1 MKKNLKNNKIVLN
14 IVIEVPKLKIEV
26 KDLLTITNIA
36 IFYDKNKLFQILNNF
51 RNEEEK
57 IKREEEYFKHYYDN
71 KLKKQ
76 EIQQYLEEEDKR
88 ANLIEYLQRR
98 SSEKF
103 TSKRKGEKYN
113 TLKAE

>member
-1 MKKNLKNNKIVLN
+1 MGS
-14 IVIEVPKLKIEV
+14 EVPKLYIEV
-26 KDLLTITNIA
+26 KDLVIITNIA

-76 EIQQYLEEEDKR
+76 EIQQYLKEEDKR
-88 ANLIEYLQRR
+88 ANLIEYLQRS

-103 TSKRKGEKYN
+103 ISKKRKKN
-113 TLKAE
+113 IVL